1 MAQVSYGARIS
12 PKFTIKSKRY
22 SKRWHH
28 QWSSIAKSQGRRGD
42 ELAIFWHHKTA
53 ARIVSK
59 FHPDDPRHQ
68 AFGEATSNPLT
79 KEDQEV
85 DTTEIA
91 QEATD
96 TKGDVEEKRD
106 PIKMVPH
113 VGTTTV
119 TSTKIIAAWAHEH
132 NRANSKCKA
141 TAITEEDIGTKIPDH
156 GDGLHVP
163 HHDVEVVQRHDH
175 SLHNPTLSLHGEA
188 RSTLRRSPL
197 ACSSGARQRV
207 HPSNRCKRCG
217 KSPIATASFK
227 VSPPPLSFKGSS
239 DLRLHDETTDS
250 SGTTR
255 PQRRFSPY

>member
-28 QWSSIAKSQGRRGD
+28 QWSSIAKSQGRRGN

-119 TSTKIIAAWAHEH
+119 TSPKIIAAWAHEH
-132 NRANSKCKA
+132 NRVNSKCKT

-156 GDGLHVP
+156 GDGLP
-163 HHDVEVVQRHDH
+163 HHNVEVALRRDH
-175 SLHNPTLSLHGEA
+175 SLHNPTLRAIHEG
-188 RSTLRRSPL
+188 LRAKDYEPRTTSQ
-197 ACSSGARQRV
+197 GQH
-207 HPSNRCKRCG
+207 HPNKHHTSR
-217 KSPIATASFK
+217 
-227 VSPPPLSFKGSS
+227 
-239 DLRLHDETTDS
+239 
-250 SGTTR
+250 
-255 PQRRFSPY
+255 